1 MLRKTTL
8 GGGTKGKRNN
18 SDMSSMEG
26 VATTLGA
33 GRRRGGPEYK
43 LAAVQMLK
51 NNPFGLR
58 VPLDPNIGKRAGKR
72 WVMLGAQF
80 TNGKGWCS
88 RVQ

>member
-8 GGGTKGKRNN
+8 GGETKGKRNK

-26 VATTLGA
+26 ATLGA
-33 GRRRGGPEYK
+33 GRRRGPEYN

-51 NNPFGLR
+51 NDPFRLR
-58 VPLDPNIGKRAGKR
+58 VPLDLNIGKRAGKR

-80 TNGKGWCS
+80 TDGKGWCS